1 MPLIRIVLLLVIFGG
16 LALLVL
22 QNLLPVPLVF
32 LGTTTPTLP
41 VGIWIVSA
49 IALGI
54 LISSCL
60 QGFSYLQRRSLQA
73 RIRQL
78 EAEPTPSSASS
89 SQSRERSE
97 TRYTPPAQ
105 EPPLNENLS
114 DWEVEESDD
123 DEDWEID
130 DAPEPESRNDAGN
143 QQTSYEVRQ
152 EPKSSAQSGSVYSY
166 SYREPSDSGV
176 GKTEPVYDVNYRVI
190 TPPYREATNDEDEED
205 WGFEDE
211 ADDFEEDETDNQD
224 FKR

>member
-105 EPPLNENLS
+105 EPPLNDNLS

-166 SYREPSDSGV
+166 SYRSQAIRESG
-176 GKTEPVYDVNYRVI
+176 KQNLFMMSTI
-190 TPPYREATNDEDEED
+190 A
-205 WGFEDE
+205 
-211 ADDFEEDETDNQD
+211 
-224 FKR
+224 